1 MQFINLLMLFGL
13 GAVAIPVVIHL
24 LSRKNVSVV
33 RWGAWM
39 FLDLTMKRRKR
50 RVLLE
55 DILLLACRCLIPAL
69 AALAFA
75 RPFVRP
81 DSPVPWAVVMPVL
94 LLSITLFGVS
104 FALWR
109 YPKWRRNLMA
119 AGILLFAL
127 AIAAV
132 MFERQLNLKRFGL
145 GAAKDIALI
154 VDGSAS
160 MSMVHDGK
168 SNFERGIAEARKYIE
183 EAPRGT
189 SFSVIL
195 GGPVP
200 QVMNPVPIAD
210 RRILM
215 NTLDRLVPANG
226 TMQIAPNLT
235 AAAVTLAS
243 GHSAVKQIVI
253 VGDGQT
259 VGWQLDYTERWRTIR
274 RVFAQLKTSPVIVWR
289 TLPLPTSIRNLAV
302 SEVRPSRDVI
312 GTDREVKINV
322 TVVNAGTEAVTP
334 NGVSISIGNDTLS
347 ASNLHQLEPGESQTF
362 SFPYRFSTAGGT
374 MITARVDANDDLPA
388 DDTYKYVLPVMQS
401 LKVLVV
407 DGESNAN
414 PFRRGSTYVALAL
427 RPELEH
433 LVADAVEQQQPGQNG
448 GGSSDKGFLLDTKVE
463 DITVAARRSGFGGFA
478 AVVLMNVP
486 RLPEQLMEHLAGYV
500 SSGGGLFFMPGQLTD
515 CDLFN
520 GWKYNNQPVLPLALG
535 KNVANVR
542 DPAERRAIAEG
553 MLDAKDAK
561 PLAAIDPKSFGGDA
575 IRQFRTGSDLGTVE
589 PPSFVELQEGVSG
602 AASVIA
608 RFTTGEPFLATKQL
622 GRGTVC
628 MSAMPFD
635 LASGIVAKRGFVPL
649 MHELAYYLARP
660 VSVRLDVT
668 PSDGLSVILATGSTQ
683 ASAGTEKGLMG
694 YYFQKPKCEGKPILR
709 HDGRISFSWGGG
721 SPMDGIPND
730 DFSVRWRGAIVVP
743 ETGTYRFEANI
754 DDRLSLKIGEKS
766 GTLKIR
772 ENSSLSVDLEKNVEY
787 PFEAV
792 FSEDGGE
799 AKVVLRWTTPDG
811 ATKDVP
817 ESVFRFSGATVGD
830 VVEIKDPHGEVFYG
844 EIVHEK
850 DGVFLHISRSVMPGV
865 YTVEQVPEYLRED
878 LAGVLTQDG
887 KILLSVTA
895 GVEESTMEAVT
906 QEQIEKLGEFVQVS
920 TATKEEDVIKAIGG
934 QAFGK
939 EVWRTLALAAFV
951 FLILE
956 VVVARWIAITRRT
969 GEDIQVDFRNDKL
982 QASEAFKRSV
992 AKLNAREGGEG

>member
-1 MQFINLLMLFGL
+1 MQFINILMLFGL
-13 GAVAIPVVIHL
+13 GAVAIPVIIQL
-24 LSRKNVSVV
+24 LTRKNVSVV

-94 LLSITLFGVS
+94 LLSITTFGVS

-109 YPKWRRNLMA
+109 YPRWRRNMMA
-119 AGILLFAL
+119 GGILLFAL
-127 AIAAV
+127 AMAAV

-145 GAAKDIALI
+145 GASKDIALI
-154 VDGSAS
+154 VDGSSS

-189 SFSVIL
+189 AFAVIL

-200 QVMNPVPIAD
+200 QVLNPVPIAD
-210 RRILM
+210 KRVLM

-243 GHSAVKQIVI
+243 GHNAVKQVVI
-253 VGDGQT
+253 IGDGQT
-259 VGWQLDYTERWRTIR
+259 VGWQLDYTDRWRTIR
-274 RVFAQLKTSPVIVWR
+274 RVFAQLKTAPMIVWR

-302 SEVRPSRDVI
+302 SEVRPSRDVV

-334 NGVSISIGNDTLS
+334 NGVSISIGSDTRS
-347 ASNLHQLEPGESQTF
+347 ATNLHQLEPGESQTF
-362 SFPYRFSTAGGT
+362 SFPYRFKSHGGT
-374 MITARVDANDDLPA
+374 MITARVDADDDLPA
-388 DDTYKYVLPVMQS
+388 DDTYRYVLPVMQS

-407 DGESNAN
+407 DGESSAD

-433 LVADAVEQQQPGQNG
+433 LVAKAAAEQQPQPGQG
-448 GGSSDKGFLLDTKVE
+448 GGEGPVDKGFLLDTKVE
-463 DITVAARRSGFGGFA
+463 DITVAGRRSGFGGFA

-486 RLPEQLMEHLAGYV
+486 RLPEPLMESLAGYV
-500 SSGGGLFFMPGQLTD
+500 NSGGGLFFMPGQLTD
-515 CDLFN
+515 RDLFN
-520 GWKYNNQPVLPLALG
+520 GWKFNNQSVLPLALG
-535 KNVANVR
+535 KNVVNVR
-542 DPAERRAIAEG
+542 DPAEKRAIADG
-553 MLDAKDAK
+553 RLDEKDVK
-561 PLAAIDPKSFGGDA
+561 QLAAIDPKTFGGDA

-602 AASVIA
+602 AAAVIA

-628 MSAMPFD
+628 ISAMPFD

-660 VSVRLDVT
+660 VSVRLDAT
-668 PSDGLSVILATGSTQ
+668 PSDGLSVLIASGSSQ
-683 ASAGTEKGLMG
+683 VSAGVENGLMG
-694 YYFQKPKCEGKPILR
+694 YYFPKPKCEGKPIVR
-709 HDGRISFSWGGG
+709 RDKCIAFNWGRGA
-721 SPMDGIPND
+721 PMKGFPSDY
-730 DFSVRWRGAIVVP
+730 FSVRWRGSIVAP
-743 ETGTYRFEANI
+743 ETGKYAFEGHA
-754 DDRLSLKIGEKS
+754 DDSFSFKIGGKS
-766 GTLKIR
+766 GKLFDLKKD
-772 ENSSLSVDLEKNVEY
+772 EVY
-787 PFEAV
+787 PFEAT
-792 FSEDGGE
+792 FGEIAGE
-799 AKVVLRWTTPDG
+799 ARVSLRWTPPNG
-811 ATKDVP
+811 AKRDVP
-817 ESVFRFSGATVGD
+817 ESAFRISGFGAGD
-830 VVEIKDPHGEVFYG
+830 VVEIKDPHGESFYG
-844 EIVHEK
+844 EIVQER
-850 DGVFLHISRSVMPGV
+850 DGTYLHISRSVMPGV
-865 YTVEQVPEYLRED
+865 YTVLNVPDHLGNE
-878 LAGVLTQDG
+878 LAGVLTKEGQ
-887 KILLSVTA
+887 LLVSVTA
-895 GVEESTMEAVT
+895 GVDESTMEAVT
-906 QEQIEKLGEFVQVS
+906 QDQISKLGEFVQVS

-934 QAFGK
+934 QSFGK
-939 EVWRTLALAAFV
+939 EVWRTLAFAAFV

-956 VVVARWIAITRRT
+956 IVVARWIAITRRT
-969 GEDIQVDFRNDKL
+969 GEDIQVEFRNDKL

-992 AKLNAREGGEG
+992 AKLNAKEGAEG

>member
-1 MQFINLLMLFGL
+1 MQFMNILMLFGL
-13 GAVAIPVVIHL
+13 GAVAIPVVIQL
-24 LSRKNVSVV
+24 LSRKDVSTV

-109 YPKWRRNLMA
+109 YPKWRRNMMA
-119 AGILLFAL
+119 GGVILFAL

-132 MFERQLNLKRFGL
+132 IFERQLNLKRFGL
-145 GAAKDIALI
+145 GASKDVALI

-160 MSMVHDGK
+160 MSMVHEGK

-189 SFSVIL
+189 AFSVIL

-200 QVMNPVPIAD
+200 QVLNPVPIAD
-210 RRILM
+210 KRVLM

-243 GHSAVKQIVI
+243 GHNAVKQIVI
-253 VGDGQT
+253 IGDGQT
-259 VGWQLDYTERWRTIR
+259 VGWQLDYTDRWRTIR
-274 RVFAQLKTSPVIVWR
+274 RVFSQLKPAPMIVWR

-302 SEVRPSRDVI
+302 SEVRPSREVV

-334 NGVSISIGNDTLS
+334 KGVSVTIGQDVRS
-347 ASNLHQLEPGESQTF
+347 ASNMRQLAPGESQTF
-362 SFPYRFSTAGGT
+362 SFPYRFKAHGGT
-374 MITARVDANDDLPA
+374 MITARVDADDDLPA

-433 LVADAVEQQQPGQNG
+433 LVAANQQQQQPGQPAQD
-448 GGSSDKGFLLDTKVE
+448 GSAGSADKGFLLDTKVE
-463 DITVAARRSGFGGFA
+463 DITVAGRRTGFGGFA
-478 AVVLMNVP
+478 AVVLMNVQ
-486 RLPEQLMEHLAGYV
+486 RLPEQLMANLASYV
-500 SSGGGLFFMPGQLTD
+500 NSGGGLFFMPGPRTD
-515 CDLFN
+515 RDLFN
-520 GWKYNNQPVLPLALG
+520 GWKFEDQPVLPLSLG
-535 KNVANVR
+535 KIISNVR
-542 DPAERRAIAEG
+542 DPAESRTIA
-553 MLDAKDAK
+553 AV
-561 PLAAIDPKSFGGDA
+561 DPASFGGDA

-602 AASVIA
+602 GASVIA
-608 RFTTGEPFLATKQL
+608 KFTTGQPFLAMKQL

-635 LASGIVAKRGFVPL
+635 LDSGIVAKRGFVPL
-649 MHELAYYLARP
+649 MHELAYHLARP
-660 VSVRLDVT
+660 MAVRLDVA
-668 PSDGLSVILATGSTQ
+668 PSDGISVLLASGSSQ
-683 ASAGTEKGLMG
+683 VSSDVENGLMG
-694 YYFQKPKCEGKPILR
+694 YYFAKPKCEGKPKVRRDKKL
-709 HDGRISFSWGGG
+709 SFYWGGK
-721 SPMDGIPND
+721 SPMKEIPPDN
-730 DFSVRWRGAIVVP
+730 FSVRWRGSIVAP
-743 ETGTYRFEANI
+743 ETGTYKFEAKA
-754 DDRLSLKIGEKS
+754 DDTFNFKIGGKTGRIFEMTK
-766 GTLKIR
+766 G
-772 ENSSLSVDLEKNVEY
+772 EAY
-787 PFEAV
+787 PFEAEYGE
-792 FSEDGGE
+792 FYGE
-799 AKVVLRWTTPDG
+799 ARVVLRWTGPDG
-811 ATKDVP
+811 NKQDVP
-817 ESVFRFSGATVGD
+817 ESAFRISGFGAGD
-830 VVEIKDPHGEVFYG
+830 VVEIKDPHGEPFYG
-844 EIVHEK
+844 EIVQEK
-850 DGVFLHISRSVMPGV
+850 EGLFLHISRSVMPGV
-865 YTVEQVPEYLRED
+865 YTVVKTPDYLHND

-887 KILLSVTA
+887 QILLSVTA

-906 QEQIEKLGEFVQVS
+906 QEQIRKLGEFVHVS

-934 QAFGK
+934 QSFGK
-939 EVWRTLALAAFV
+939 EVWRTLAFAAFV
-951 FLILE
+951 FMILE
-956 VVVARWIAITRRT
+956 IAVARWIAISRRT
-969 GEDIQVDFRNDKL
+969 GEDIQVDFKNDKL

-992 AKLNAREGGEG
+992 AKLDAMEGGGG